1 MKPRLIV
8 LFGGCILA
16 VVALVSLKENR
27 ASSAQAVTAVEAT
40 DISSSTVVSVPAPL
54 AKKTT
59 QTESAGRDVQ
69 TYTSAAFDFSLTY
82 PSDLSVSQYDEGQGV
97 TSIVFQEVNEQTG
110 FQIFVT
116 PYPYPGEPIT
126 QARIKADLPTLEMQ
140 DTESL
145 TIGTGTP
152 ALAFASADPD
162 FGPTREIWFA
172 HGSYLFEVV
181 TYPDRAAWLAPIIN
195 TVRFP

>member
-1 MKPRLIV
+1 MTSGYQKV
-8 LFGGCILA
+8 LVLCG
-16 VVALVSLKENR
+16 VVALVAFAVLKDSSG
-27 ASSAQAVTAVEAT
+27 SSAQAVEATT
-40 DISSSTVVSVPAPL
+40 DISSTTVPAPL
-54 AKKTT
+54 ATNT
-59 QTESAGRDVQ
+59 PQAESAARDMR
-69 TYTSAAFDFSLTY
+69 TYSSAALDFSLTY

-97 TSIVFQEVNEQTG
+97 TSIVFQEANEQTG

-126 QARIKADLPTLEMQ
+126 QARIKADVPTIEMQ
-140 DTESL
+140 DTNSL

-152 ALAFASADPD
+152 ALSFASSDPD
-162 FGPTREIWFA
+162 FGRTRELWFA

-195 TVRFP
+195 TIRFP